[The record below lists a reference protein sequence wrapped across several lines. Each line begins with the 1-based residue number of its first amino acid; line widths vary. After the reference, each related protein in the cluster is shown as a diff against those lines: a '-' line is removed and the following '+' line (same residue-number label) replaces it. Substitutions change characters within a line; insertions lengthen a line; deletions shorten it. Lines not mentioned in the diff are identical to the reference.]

1 MKGGIRLS
9 SLVLDEYSQLLV
21 DGIKNKPGVMSSPIW
36 LLANPNYS
44 AARRHIWTPILEEIQ
59 DRVYR
64 KLYARIDTENIYIKN
79 VASDIGIVSNSRNCG
94 TEERTKEILMFRK
107 IVRECQP
114 KIIITFGNITYEFV
128 RRVFELRPENGPQYW
143 SSTNLGNEFER
154 SISDFDINRINVIPI
169 HCRVMKS
176 GKLFGDR
183 NNSSWRD
190 FENYF
195 HDIGSKIADR
205 IIENKDS
212 LKIWIK

>member
-1 MKGGIRLS
+1 LS

-21 DGIKNKPGVMSSPIW
+21 EGIKNTAGVMSSPIW
-36 LLANPNYS
+36 LLANPKYA
-44 AARRHIWTPILEEIQ
+44 AARHYIWTPILEEIQ
-59 DRVYR
+59 DKVYR
-64 KLYARIDTENIYIKN
+64 TLHARIDTENIYIKN

-94 TEERTKEILMFRK
+94 AEERTKEILIFRK

-114 KIIITFGNITYEFV
+114 KILITFGNITYEFV
-128 RRVFELRPENGPQYW
+128 RRVLELRPENGPQYW

-154 SISDFDINRINVIPI
+154 SIVDFDINRINVIPI

-183 NNSSWRD
+183 NHSSWRGI
-190 FENYF
+190 ENYF

-212 LKIWIK
+212 LKIWIE